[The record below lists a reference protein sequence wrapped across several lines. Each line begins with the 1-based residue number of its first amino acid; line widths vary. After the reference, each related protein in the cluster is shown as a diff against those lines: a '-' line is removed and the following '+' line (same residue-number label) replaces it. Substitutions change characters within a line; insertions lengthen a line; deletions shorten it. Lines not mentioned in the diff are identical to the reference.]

1 MYVLNSFKTQSEKL
15 TSDSRRFIRMSRL
28 IVSNAAVRSNRK
40 RIATL
45 LASEFNL
52 RSLAIL
58 VRTVGIGSRQEVAEL
73 HLVTVLLRSGHV
85 TQVTSLIDAI
95 VL

>member
-1 MYVLNSFKTQSEKL
+1 
-15 TSDSRRFIRMSRL
+15 MSWL

-45 LASEFNL
+45 LASEFDL
-52 RSLAIL
+52 RSLTIL
-58 VRTVGIGSRQEVAEL
+58 VRTVDIGLRQEVAEL
-73 HLVTVLLRSGHV
+73 HLATVFLRSSHV
-85 TQVTSLIDAI
+85 TQVTSLI